1 MFILLLKKIHMPK
14 WEGKKCT
21 SCNNVIII
29 NLGADKGD
37 IHKQ

>member
-1 MFILLLKKIHMPK
+1 MFILLLKKKLYAK
-14 WEGKKCT
+14 WEGKKCI

-29 NLGADKGD
+29 NLGADKSD